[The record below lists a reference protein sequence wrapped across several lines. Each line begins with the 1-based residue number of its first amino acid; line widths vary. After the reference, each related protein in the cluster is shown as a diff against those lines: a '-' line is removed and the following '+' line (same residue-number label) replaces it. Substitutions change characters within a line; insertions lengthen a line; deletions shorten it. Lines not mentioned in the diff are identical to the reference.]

1 LQTIG
6 GTRTKP
12 PAWKI
17 ELLGPIEEKK
27 GLYPNTVP
35 YELAYVMHDLLLFA
49 AEHLV
54 IGGRLLYWLPT
65 TEEYKYEDLP
75 SQPCMSLLGDIEQA
89 FGVWSRRLIV
99 MEKTESFNVEERNEK
114 VDLDV
119 AHSTFR
125 DTYFRIL

>member
-1 LQTIG
+1 
-6 GTRTKP
+6 
-12 PAWKI
+12 
-17 ELLGPIEEKK
+17 
-27 GLYPNTVP
+27 
-35 YELAYVMHDLLLFA
+35 MHDLLLFA